1 MQPVTVEHVGQAVEE
16 VITRL
21 RECVGGASRP
31 SAWTPVQTLD
41 HLIQVHRGVVLG
53 LRAKEALPKR
63 AIYFAIRR
71 QMVGLILRN
80 AIPVPAKGGYPTC
93 DPDADFESMANDF
106 LKLQEKLENR
116 AAEGVASDQLVMNHP
131 VAGPLNFNET
141 MTIVHAHLVYHI
153 KRAGK

>member
-1 MQPVTVEHVGQAVEE
+1 MTVKDVETAVEQVISELGRFVGQPVKPG
-16 VITRL
+16 
-21 RECVGGASRP
+21 
-31 SAWTPVQTLD
+31 AWTPVQTLD
-41 HLIQVHRGVVLG
+41 HLVQVHRGVVLG

-63 AIYFAIRR
+63 APHFAIRR

-93 DPDADFESMANDF
+93 DPDADFETMASDF
-106 LKLQEKLENR
+106 RKLQEKLENR
-116 AAEGVASDQLVMNHP
+116 ATEGVPNDQLVMNHP
-131 VAGPLNFNET
+131 VAGPLSFDET

>member
-1 MQPVTVEHVGQAVEE
+1 MTVKDVGTAVEQVISDLGRFVGQPVKPG
-16 VITRL
+16 
-21 RECVGGASRP
+21 
-31 SAWTPVQTLD
+31 AWTPVQSLD
-41 HLIQVHRGVVLG
+41 HLVQVHRGVVLG

-63 AIYFAIRR
+63 APHFAIRR

-93 DPDADFESMANDF
+93 DPDADFEAMASDF
-106 LKLQEKLENR
+106 RKLQEKLENR
-116 AAEGVASDQLVMNHP
+116 ATEGVPSDQLVMNHP
-131 VAGPLNFNET
+131 VAGPLSFDET

>member
-1 MQPVTVEHVGQAVEE
+1 MQPVTVEQVGQAVEE
-16 VITRL
+16 VIARL
-21 RECVGGASRP
+21 RKCVGDATRP

-41 HLIQVHRGVVLG
+41 HLIQVHRGVVLS

-63 AIYFAIRR
+63 APYFAIRR

-93 DPDADFESMANDF
+93 APDADFEAMAGDL
-106 LKLQEKLENR
+106 LKLQQKLENR
-116 AAEGVASDQLVMNHP
+116 VAEGVPSEQLVMNHP
-131 VAGPLNFNET
+131 VAGPLNFDET
-141 MTIVHAHLVYHI
+141 MTIIHAHLVYHI

>member
-1 MQPVTVEHVGQAVEE
+1 MQLVTVEQVGQAVEE
-16 VITRL
+16 VIARL
-21 RECVGGASRP
+21 RKCVGDATRP

-41 HLIQVHRGVVLG
+41 HLIQVHRGVVLS

-63 AIYFAIRR
+63 APYFAIRR

-93 DPDADFESMANDF
+93 APDADFEAMASDL
-106 LKLQEKLENR
+106 LKLQQKLENR
-116 AAEGVASDQLVMNHP
+116 AAEGVPSEQLVMNHP
-131 VAGPLNFNET
+131 VAGPLRFDET